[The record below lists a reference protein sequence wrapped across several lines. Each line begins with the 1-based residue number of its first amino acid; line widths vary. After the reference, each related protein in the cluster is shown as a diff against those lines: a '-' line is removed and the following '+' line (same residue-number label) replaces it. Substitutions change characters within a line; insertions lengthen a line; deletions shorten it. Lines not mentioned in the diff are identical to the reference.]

1 MIVLPP
7 YGQWP
12 HNHHV
17 LFVETTCIPPP
28 RHKSGQLFEWHFLY
42 NSRWCWTSR
51 RTLATIHGELGS
63 SRIEENPHAATWGA
77 GPVQEVIPQVG
88 EMLFR
93 RAGSAHTTAANKG
106 AEDLRPRQRRLR
118 EDGAHRL
125 PPSPTATTS
134 TLHLLTSRSG
144 RDSAGSV
151 TTGEER
157 DRVDT
162 VILFWYGEGERA
174 RREKLYQT
182 RGYNG
187 VKKSLHSSGFK

>member
-1 MIVLPP
+1 MQRP
-7 YGQWP
+7 
-12 HNHHV
+12 
-17 LFVETTCIPPP
+17 
-28 RHKSGQLFEWHFLY
+28 
-42 NSRWCWTSR
+42 
-51 RTLATIHGELGS
+51 GELDQYKKLYLRWARCRLG
-63 SRIEENPHAATWGA
+63 G
-77 GPVQEVIPQVG
+77 
-88 EMLFR
+88 

-157 DRVDT
+157 DSVDT
-162 VILFWYGEGERA
+162 VILF
-174 RREKLYQT
+174 
-182 RGYNG
+182 
-187 VKKSLHSSGFK
+187 